1 MIELRHLRYF
11 RVVAEEQ
18 NFHRAAERIPV
29 DLSALSRAVRE
40 LEEHVGVFRFS
51 RGLQLVWGDSL
62 QASSFKLGR
71 LFCFTMTPARHF
83 AGLR

>member
-40 LEEHVGVFRFS
+40 LEEHVGVELLARS
-51 RGLQLVWGDSL
+51 PAGTRI
-62 QASSFKLGR
+62 
-71 LFCFTMTPARHF
+71 TPAGARMLEDVRGIF
-83 AGLR
+83 DAIE

>member
-18 NFHRAAERIPV
+18 NFHRAAERISV

-62 QASSFKLGR
+62 QASSLEGFFVSYR
-71 LFCFTMTPARHF
+71 LLSCGKWMH
-83 AGLR
+83 G